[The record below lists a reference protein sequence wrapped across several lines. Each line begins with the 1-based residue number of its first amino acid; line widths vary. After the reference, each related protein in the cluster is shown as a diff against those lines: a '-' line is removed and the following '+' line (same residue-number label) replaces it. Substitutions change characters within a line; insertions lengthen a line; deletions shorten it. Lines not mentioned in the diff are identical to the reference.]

1 MEMDSISKKYD
12 DFPILS
18 YLLSQTD
25 PNSQQFDQ
33 NLSAQFPYLNY
44 PEVLSSLTQA
54 IPSSATNIFLILKSL
69 GPRPNPDVVSM
80 ARSNLTLMQEPGK
93 TEIYKAVLKLEEMH
107 EEYERQLKEV
117 EEMLVGVYR
126 DVVVREI
133 ESGEQVDEEVV
144 AILREAESG
153 GAVERVNLSAR
164 QLRLIPESIG
174 RLHGLLVLNL
184 SQNQLEVLP
193 DSIAGLEKL
202 VELDVSSNLLVFLP
216 DSIGLLQNLKILN
229 VSANKVKALPES
241 IALSSS
247 LVEIDAS
254 FNNLVSLPANI
265 GYGLVNLERLSVQLN
280 KIRLLPPSIC
290 EMKSLRFLD
299 VHFNMLRGLPRAIG
313 RLTNLEVLN
322 LSSNFSD
329 LEELPEE
336 IGDLINLRELDLSNN
351 QIRALPDRFARLEN
365 LTKLDLNEN
374 PLLVPPKE
382 IVNKGVQAIREFM
395 AKRWLDMVEEKQTN
409 MVEANQLAAQSGW
422 LVWGSSMVSN
432 FVSGVSQ
439 SVSGYL
445 GETSPKDPYLDQLL

>member
-1 MEMDSISKKYD
+1 
-12 DFPILS
+12 
-18 YLLSQTD
+18 
-25 PNSQQFDQ
+25 
-33 NLSAQFPYLNY
+33 
-44 PEVLSSLTQA
+44 
-54 IPSSATNIFLILKSL
+54 
-69 GPRPNPDVVSM
+69 
-80 ARSNLTLMQEPGK
+80 
-93 TEIYKAVLKLEEMH
+93 
-107 EEYERQLKEV
+107 
-117 EEMLVGVYR
+117 
-126 DVVVREI
+126 
-133 ESGEQVDEEVV
+133 
-144 AILREAESG
+144 
-153 GAVERVNLSAR
+153 
-164 QLRLIPESIG
+164 
-174 RLHGLLVLNL
+174 
-184 SQNQLEVLP
+184 
-193 DSIAGLEKL
+193 
-202 VELDVSSNLLVFLP
+202 
-216 DSIGLLQNLKILN
+216 
-229 VSANKVKALPES
+229 
-241 IALSSS
+241 
-247 LVEIDAS
+247 VEIDAS

-409 MVEANQLAAQSGW
+409 MVEANQQAAQSGW
-422 LVWGSSMVSN
+422 LVWGSSMVGN